1 MNKFIKIYR
10 DMAVERP
17 LYEQKAR
24 ELIIE
29 GLVSRRP
36 GSFDSA
42 KVDEVK
48 CVPGSVYIF
57 NYNSASKTVLQNMDT
72 GRNISFSDGLPVLL
86 VTEVSG
92 DNIKGFNLNL
102 CRSEFKCLLLNSIF
116 NLQGEMNT
124 SGEFDDRVRKAV
136 TKLGDRQ
143 FLNAV
148 LGVGVAKDPEYRK
161 ATVDILLKTIR
172 NYSVKN
178 MMNVK
183 LLEPSMWRYIPFLN
197 LQAYAG
203 IQKDMHASGRL

>member
-10 DMAVERP
+10 DMAGQRP

-29 GLVSRRP
+29 GLVMRQP

-42 KVDEVK
+42 KTDDVR
-48 CVPGSVYIF
+48 CVPGSVYVF
-57 NYNSASKTVLQNMDT
+57 NYNAVSKTELTSQDT
-72 GRNISFSDGLPVLL
+72 GRKISFSDGLPVVL

-92 DNIKGFNLNL
+92 DKVTGFNLNL
-102 CRSEFKCLLLNSIF
+102 CRSEFKCLLLNAIF
-116 NLQGEMNT
+116 NLQGKMDT
-124 SGEFDDRVRKAV
+124 SGELDDRVRRAV

-143 FLNAV
+143 FLNTV

-161 ATVDILLKTIR
+161 ATVDILLKTVR
-172 NYSVKN
+172 NYSLKN

-183 LLEPSMWRYIPFLN
+183 HLETSMWRYIPFLN
-197 LQAYAG
+197 IQAYSG
-203 IQKDMHASGRL
+203 IQKDLHNSGRL